1 MEKTKSNIEEFS
13 ERLDKIEEK
22 LLKNEIM
29 MEDLHTKIN
38 KFSNGFKDEL
48 ITRLLDTLEIR
59 KKYNQTTKNKIIDWL
74 IKLTLSGGIIYTII
88 QNSLK

>member
-29 MEDLHTKIN
+29 MEDLHAKIN